1 MFIFVPTIPQKKD
14 VNAGKP
20 LVIFDGDCAMC
31 SAAVKLVLKLERR
44 PVMEFAPI
52 NGETFMKVIPKHLH
66 GRETMMLHMDGMT
79 LIESDAV
86 LQIAR
91 LLGGLYSLSVVFFLV
106 PKWIRNPIYR
116 WVARNRYR
124 LFGRNESCYLPPAEV
139 RERFLP

>member
-1 MFIFVPTIPQKKD
+1 MFVFFPVPQQKKD
-14 VNAGKP
+14 VDAGKP

-31 SAAVKLVLKLERR
+31 NWAVKTILKLERR

-52 NGETFMKVIPKHLH
+52 NGETFKRVIPKGLH
-66 GRETMMLHMDGMT
+66 GRETMMLQMDGMT

-91 LLGGLYSLSVVFFLV
+91 LLGGPWSLAVVFFLV
-106 PKWIRNPIYR
+106 PKWIRNSIYK
-116 WVARNRYR
+116 WVARNRYTF
-124 LFGRNESCYLPPAEV
+124 FGRNESCYLPPAEV